1 MALDKHQPLVVLQK
15 LCVDV
20 VVACAKEQVLT
31 GVHHTETL
39 FLADLIVERKLA
51 GLHRLLA
58 ELGHSWSAG
67 NVLPIVVAAIQA
79 IGEDIL
85 YCAKPTEQWL
95 SKYGFHPLVNSKI
108 DSGDAT
114 GIRVVYQQD
123 VLPGN
128 PDVLAFHL
136 DRQHPPLRVF
146 RLTLV
151 GRRTDGEVSL
161 VINKTFESVGP
172 EPDLVLRTEGDDHR
186 TIPETAF
193 PVFRG

>member
-1 MALDKHQPLVVLQK
+1 M
-15 LCVDV
+15 
-20 VVACAKEQVLT
+20 
-31 GVHHTETL
+31 
-39 FLADLIVERKLA
+39 
-51 GLHRLLA
+51 
-58 ELGHSWSAG
+58 
-67 NVLPIVVAAIQA
+67 
-79 IGEDIL
+79 
-85 YCAKPTEQWL
+85 
-95 SKYGFHPLVNSKI
+95 
-108 DSGDAT
+108 
-114 GIRVVYQQD
+114 YQQD

-193 PVFRG
+193 VTTGVISRTAPKMSETLFFGRSASSVTFSCVAFLRPFRPSVREVEGCLLGLLPGCRRT